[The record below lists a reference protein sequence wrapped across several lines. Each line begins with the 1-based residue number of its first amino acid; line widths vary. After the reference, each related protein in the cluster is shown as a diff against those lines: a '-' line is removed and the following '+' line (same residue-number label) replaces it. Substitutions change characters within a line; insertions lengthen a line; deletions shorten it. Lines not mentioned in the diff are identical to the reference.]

1 LALASSLARRRNPG
15 DSLPRGNSEGEILE
29 RWNLSDRQLFTFAI
43 RICLAL
49 CLLFCIYLV
58 GRRGIA
64 DWYFRQESPTSV
76 QAALQW
82 ERDNPQYYDA
92 LGTLTHLY
100 GTPKNLDASV
110 AFYESAKRLS
120 PYDAHFWS
128 DLGSAYDWAGRTNDA
143 LSAFKRALRLF
154 PNSPEI
160 NWRFAN
166 FAFRTHRIPEALAAL
181 RVVLVGNIPAHRD
194 VFRLAVS
201 ATRDNRAI
209 LQMLPPQASV
219 FFDYLNFEM
228 EAGNVTTAEQVWLRL
243 LQLKLPFDLRQA
255 FPYLDALIQR
265 REPGR
270 LVAAWS
276 ALAERFPAQIGPL
289 VNNFNLVANGGFEHD
304 ILDGGFDWRIV
315 PVDGAVV
322 SMDFQ
327 DAFEGARALRL
338 EFNGKRNLDYGHVLQ
353 YVAVQP
359 NTQYRF
365 SGTLRMKG
373 ISTDSGPRFQV
384 FDAFDMG
391 KLFVST
397 ENTVGTSGWSSQ
409 HLEFKTKADT
419 RLLIVRVAR
428 PPSQKLDNQISGTVW
443 VDRVSLTPAN

>member
-1 LALASSLARRRNPG
+1 L
-15 DSLPRGNSEGEILE
+15 SE
-29 RWNLSDRQLFTFAI
+29 RQLFTFAI

-49 CLLFCIYLV
+49 GLVFCICRV
-58 GRRGIA
+58 GRRGVA

-76 QAALQW
+76 QSAIQW

-92 LGTLTHLY
+92 LGTFTHFY
-100 GTPKNLDASV
+100 GSTKNLDASV
-110 AFYESAKRLS
+110 PFYESATRLS

-166 FAFRTHRIPEALAAL
+166 FAFRTRRIPEALDAL
-181 RVVLVGNIPAHRD
+181 QVVLVGNSAAHRD
-194 VFRLAVS
+194 VFRLAAS

-228 EAGNVTTAEQVWLRL
+228 EAGNVTAAEQVWLRL

-255 FPYLDALIQR
+255 FPYLDALIQHH
-265 REPGR
+265 EPDR

-276 ALAERFPAQIGPL
+276 TLAERFPAQIGPL
-289 VNNFNLVANGGFEHD
+289 VNNSNLVRNGSFEHD

-322 SMDFQ
+322 SMDLQ
-327 DAFEGARALRL
+327 DAFEGARALRI
-338 EFNGKRNLDYGHVLQ
+338 EFDGKRNLDYGHVLE
-353 YVAVQP
+353 YVAVLP

-365 SGTLRMKG
+365 SGALRVKG

-391 KLFVST
+391 KLFLST

-419 RLLIVRVAR
+419 HLLIVRVAR
-428 PPSQKLDNQISGTVW
+428 PPSEKLDNLIGGTVW
-443 VDRVSLTPAN
+443 IDRVSLTPEN

>member
-1 LALASSLARRRNPG
+1 L
-15 DSLPRGNSEGEILE
+15 SE
-29 RWNLSDRQLFTFAI
+29 RQLFTFAI

-49 CLLFCIYLV
+49 GLVFCICRV
-58 GRRGIA
+58 GRRGVA

-76 QAALQW
+76 QSAIQW

-92 LGTLTHLY
+92 LGTFTHFY
-100 GTPKNLDASV
+100 GSTKNLDASV
-110 AFYESAKRLS
+110 PFYESATRLS
-120 PYDAHFWS
+120 PCDAHFWS

-166 FAFRTHRIPEALAAL
+166 FAFRTRRIPEALDAL
-181 RVVLVGNIPAHRD
+181 QVVLVGNSAAHRD
-194 VFRLAVS
+194 VFRLAAS

-228 EAGNVTTAEQVWLRL
+228 EAGNVTAAEQVWLRL

-255 FPYLDALIQR
+255 FPYLDALIQHH
-265 REPGR
+265 EPDR

-276 ALAERFPAQIGPL
+276 TLAERFPAQIGPL
-289 VNNFNLVANGGFEHD
+289 VNNSNLVRNGSFEHD

-322 SMDFQ
+322 SMDLQ
-327 DAFEGARALRL
+327 DAFEGARALRI
-338 EFNGKRNLDYGHVLQ
+338 EFDGKRNLDYGHVLE
-353 YVAVQP
+353 YVAVLP

-365 SGTLRMKG
+365 SGALRVKG

-391 KLFVST
+391 KLFLST

-419 RLLIVRVAR
+419 HLLIVRVAR
-428 PPSQKLDNQISGTVW
+428 PPSEKLDNLIGGTVW
-443 VDRVSLTPAN
+443 IDRVSLTLEN

>member
-1 LALASSLARRRNPG
+1 MT
-15 DSLPRGNSEGEILE
+15 
-29 RWNLSDRQLFTFAI
+29 DRQLFTFAI

-49 CLLFCIYLV
+49 GLLFCIYLV
-58 GRRGIA
+58 GRRGVA
-64 DWYFRQESPTSV
+64 DWYFRQESPASV
-76 QAALQW
+76 QSAVQW

-92 LGTLTHLY
+92 LGTFTHFY
-100 GTPKNLDASV
+100 GATKNLDASV
-110 AFYESAKRLS
+110 AFYESATRLS

-160 NWRFAN
+160 SWRFAN
-166 FAFRTHRIPEALAAL
+166 FAFRTHRIPEALDAL
-181 RVVLVGNIPAHRD
+181 QVVLVGNSAAHRD

-228 EAGNVTTAEQVWLRL
+228 EAGNVTAAEQVWLRL

-255 FPYLDALIQR
+255 FPYLDALIQH
-265 REPGR
+265 RELGR

-276 ALAERFPAQIGPL
+276 ALVERFPAQIGPL
-289 VNNFNLVANGGFEHD
+289 VNNSNLVTNESFEHD

-327 DAFEGARALRL
+327 DAFEGARALRI
-338 EFNGKRNLDYGHVLQ
+338 EFDGKRNLDYGHVWQ

-365 SGTLRMKG
+365 SGALRVKK
-373 ISTDSGPRFQV
+373 ISTDSGPRFQL

-391 KLFVST
+391 KLFLST

-419 RLLIVRVAR
+419 RVLIVRVAR
-428 PPSQKLDNQISGTVW
+428 PPSGKLDNLIGGTVW
-443 VDRVSLTPAN
+443 IDRVSLTPEN

>member
-1 LALASSLARRRNPG
+1 M
-15 DSLPRGNSEGEILE
+15 
-29 RWNLSDRQLFTFAI
+29 SDRQLFTFAI

-49 CLLFCIYLV
+49 GLLFCISQV
-58 GRRGIA
+58 ARRGVA
-64 DWYFRQESPTSV
+64 DWYFRQESPASV
-76 QAALQW
+76 QSAIHW

-92 LGTLTHLY
+92 LGTFTHFY
-100 GTPKNLDASV
+100 GATKNLDASV
-110 AFYESAKRLS
+110 AFYESATRLS

-166 FAFRTHRIPEALAAL
+166 FAFRTHRIPEALDAL
-181 RVVLVGNIPAHRD
+181 QVVLVGNSASHRD

-228 EAGNVTTAEQVWLRL
+228 EAGHVTAAEQVWLRL

-255 FPYLDALIQR
+255 FPYLDALIQH
-265 REPGR
+265 RELGR

-276 ALAERFPAQIGPL
+276 ALVERFPAQIGPL
-289 VNNFNLVANGGFEHD
+289 VNNSNLVTNESFEHD

-327 DAFEGARALRL
+327 DAFDGARALRI
-338 EFNGKRNLDYGHVLQ
+338 EFDGKRNLDYGHVLQ
-353 YVAVQP
+353 YVAVLP

-365 SGTLRMKG
+365 SGALRVKG

-391 KLFVST
+391 KLFLST

-428 PPSQKLDNQISGTVW
+428 PPSEKLDNLIGGTVW
-443 VDRVSLTPAN
+443 IDRVNLTPEN

>member
-1 LALASSLARRRNPG
+1 MIWCCVWRVAGARSNRGDNITVRVPFMLKMRSVPPAEFTARIGLALS
-15 DSLPRGNSEGEILE
+15 
-29 RWNLSDRQLFTFAI
+29 
-43 RICLAL
+43 
-49 CLLFCIYLV
+49 LLFCIYLV

-76 QAALQW
+76 QAATQW
-82 ERDNPQYYDA
+82 DRDNPQY
-92 LGTLTHLY
+92 
-100 GTPKNLDASV
+100 
-110 AFYESAKRLS
+110 
-120 PYDAHFWS
+120 YDAHFWS
-128 DLGSAYDWAGRTNDA
+128 DLGAAYDWAGRTDDA
-143 LSAFKRALRLF
+143 LSAFQRALRLF

-166 FAFRTHRIPEALAAL
+166 FAFRAHQTPEALRAL
-181 RVVLVGNIPAHRD
+181 QVVLAGNSPAHRD

-209 LQMLPPQASV
+209 LEMLPPQASV

-228 EAGNVTTAEQVWLRL
+228 EAGDVTAAEQVWLRL
-243 LQLKLPFDLRQA
+243 LQLKLPFDLRQT
-255 FPYLDALIQR
+255 FPYLDALIQH

-270 LVAAWS
+270 LVAVWS

-289 VNNFNLVANGGFEHD
+289 VNNSNLVTNESFEHD
-304 ILDGGFDWRIV
+304 ILEGGFDWRIV

-327 DAFEGARALRL
+327 DAFEGARALRI
-338 EFNGKRNLDYGHVLQ
+338 EFDGKRNLDYGHVLQ

-365 SGTLRMKG
+365 SGALRVKG

-391 KLFVST
+391 KLFLST

-409 HLEFKTKADT
+409 HLEFKTNADT
-419 RLLIVRVAR
+419 HLLIVRVAR
-428 PPSQKLDNQISGTVW
+428 PPSEKLDNLIGGTVW
-443 VDRVSLTPAN
+443 IDRVNLTPEN

>member
-1 LALASSLARRRNPG
+1 M
-15 DSLPRGNSEGEILE
+15 SE
-29 RWNLSDRQLFTFAI
+29 RQLFTFAI

-49 CLLFCIYLV
+49 GLVFCICRV
-58 GRRGIA
+58 GRRGVA

-76 QAALQW
+76 QSAIQW

-92 LGTLTHLY
+92 LGTFTHFY
-100 GTPKNLDASV
+100 GSTKNLDASV
-110 AFYESAKRLS
+110 PFYESATRLS

-166 FAFRTHRIPEALAAL
+166 FAFRTRRIPDALDAL
-181 RVVLVGNIPAHRD
+181 QVVLVGNSAAHRD
-194 VFRLAVS
+194 VFRLAAS

-228 EAGNVTTAEQVWLRL
+228 EAGNVTAAEQVWLRL

-255 FPYLDALIQR
+255 FPYLDALIQH

-270 LVAAWS
+270 LVAVWS

-289 VNNFNLVANGGFEHD
+289 VNNSNLVTNESFEHD

-322 SMDFQ
+322 SMDLQ
-327 DAFEGARALRL
+327 DAFEGARALRI
-338 EFNGKRNLDYGHVLQ
+338 EFDGKRNLDYGHVLQ
-353 YVAVQP
+353 YVAVLP

-365 SGTLRMKG
+365 SGALRVKG

-391 KLFVST
+391 KLFLST

-419 RLLIVRVAR
+419 HLLIVRVAR
-428 PPSQKLDNQISGTVW
+428 PPSEKLDNLIGGTVW
-443 VDRVSLTPAN
+443 IDRVSLTPEN

>member
-1 LALASSLARRRNPG
+1 
-15 DSLPRGNSEGEILE
+15 
-29 RWNLSDRQLFTFAI
+29 
-43 RICLAL
+43 LAL

-365 SGTLRMKG
+365 SGALQMKG

>member
-1 LALASSLARRRNPG
+1 M
-15 DSLPRGNSEGEILE
+15 SE
-29 RWNLSDRQLFTFAI
+29 RQLFTFAI

-49 CLLFCIYLV
+49 GLVFCICRV
-58 GRRGIA
+58 GRRGVA

-76 QAALQW
+76 QSAIQW

-92 LGTLTHLY
+92 LGTFTHFY
-100 GTPKNLDASV
+100 GSTKNLDASV
-110 AFYESAKRLS
+110 PFYESATRLS
-120 PYDAHFWS
+120 PCDAHFWS

-166 FAFRTHRIPEALAAL
+166 FAFRTRRIPEALDAL
-181 RVVLVGNIPAHRD
+181 QVVLVGNSAAHRD
-194 VFRLAVS
+194 VFRLAAS

-228 EAGNVTTAEQVWLRL
+228 EAGNVTAAEQVWLRL

-255 FPYLDALIQR
+255 FPYLDALIQHH
-265 REPGR
+265 EPDR

-276 ALAERFPAQIGPL
+276 TLAERFPAQIGPL
-289 VNNFNLVANGGFEHD
+289 VNNSNLVRNGSFEHD

-322 SMDFQ
+322 SMDLQ
-327 DAFEGARALRL
+327 DAFEGARALRI
-338 EFNGKRNLDYGHVLQ
+338 EFDGKRNLDYGHVLE
-353 YVAVQP
+353 YVAVLP

-365 SGTLRMKG
+365 SGALRVKG

-391 KLFVST
+391 KLFLST

-419 RLLIVRVAR
+419 HLLIVRVAR
-428 PPSQKLDNQISGTVW
+428 PPSEKLDNLIGGTVW
-443 VDRVSLTPAN
+443 IDRVSLTPEN